1 MELCSVLCGRLD
13 ESGVWGRMD
22 IHIYMFE
29 SLPCSP
35 ETITTLLISYTAIQ
49 DKKLKKKKKE
59 RTSHMQMII
68 ARGGS
73 V

>member
-1 MELCSVLCGRLD
+1 
-13 ESGVWGRMD
+13 
-22 IHIYMFE
+22 MFE

-49 DKKLKKKKKE
+49 DKKLKKKRKE
-59 RTSHMQMII
+59 GTSHMQMII
-68 ARGGS
+68 AGGGS